1 MGEVTRGEF
10 EELRRRL
17 ETCEDRLHHGDTT
30 LALLNQRL
38 GQIDDRLAELAV
50 GLQALREKPAKRW
63 DAIVTQVLQWAV
75 ALLLG
80 YVALKLKG

>member
-1 MGEVTRGEF
+1 MGEVTRAEF